1 MIGTKLS
8 PAEYRQIWLLIDK
21 ALASGVWT
29 DWQEVKLY
37 AREFW
42 FNSDLREF
50 DRLLREFD
58 RLLRGCQSN
67 DNSLVCWYL
76 VDLDDFIRRRSNLH
90 EVYAC

>member
-1 MIGTKLS
+1 MKGMKLG
-8 PAEYRQIWLLIDK
+8 PAEYRQLWRLIDK

-37 AREFW
+37 AGKFW
-42 FNSDLREF
+42 FNID
-50 DRLLREFD
+50 LREFD

-76 VDLDDFIRRRSNLH
+76 VDLDDFVRRRSNLH